1 MIDNQKEMRI
11 LVEFLLY
18 ELCSSNGMKNTAQP
32 ILDDLF
38 TKQTTSKFNQK
49 VFSSLEPEDIDLI
62 KLHNMN
68 HAI

>member
-1 MIDNQKEMRI
+1 VIDNQKEMRI